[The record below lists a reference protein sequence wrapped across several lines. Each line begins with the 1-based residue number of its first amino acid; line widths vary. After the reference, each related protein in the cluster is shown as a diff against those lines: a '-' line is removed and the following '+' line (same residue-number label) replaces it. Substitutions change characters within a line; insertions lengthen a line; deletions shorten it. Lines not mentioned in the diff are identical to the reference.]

1 MATKHLPIRTCI
13 ATGKKCA
20 KNELMRFVVGKDG
33 KVLVD
38 PKDQLK
44 GRGAN
49 LSMNIEAFDIA
60 IKKRALERALKLNRK
75 LNAEE
80 VEDLKKRFL
89 EGIEERNFRKGNQS
103 VTIKVSQ
110 EEFEKVQKKEK
121 EEDKD

>member
-20 KNELMRFVVGKDG
+20 KNELMRFVLGKDG
-33 KVLVD
+33 KRLGD

-49 LSMNIEAFDIA
+49 LSMNIEAFEIA
-60 IKKRALERALKLNRK
+60 IKKRALERALKLKRK
-75 LNAEE
+75 LTAEE
-80 VEDLKKRFL
+80 VECLRKSFI

-110 EEFEKVQKKEK
+110 EAFKKVQKK
-121 EEDKD
+121 D